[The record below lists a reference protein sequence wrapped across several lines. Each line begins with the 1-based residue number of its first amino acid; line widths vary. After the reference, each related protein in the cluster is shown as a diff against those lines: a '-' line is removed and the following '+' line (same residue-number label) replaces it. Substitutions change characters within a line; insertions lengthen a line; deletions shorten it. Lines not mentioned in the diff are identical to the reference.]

1 MRNRAKCKKCLS
13 IIESY
18 HATDYV
24 MCKCAEIYVDG
35 GPALKCGANDY
46 SNFLR
51 VDDNGNEIVV
61 KVTNGDKE
69 TQEVTESPSK
79 PTRAELL
86 RMLDDMISNIERLPQ
101 HALMGPINHYD
112 HVSSL
117 ILLSSILRSFD

>member
-1 MRNRAKCKKCLS
+1 MRNRVKCKKCLS

-69 TQEVTESPSK
+69 TQETHESPSK

>member
-1 MRNRAKCKKCLS
+1 MRNRAKCKKCQS

-51 VDDNGNEIVV
+51 VDDNGNEIIV
-61 KVTNGDKE
+61 KLANGDKE
-69 TQEVTESPSK
+69 TQETNETPSK
-79 PTRAELL
+79 PSRADLL
-86 RMLDDMISNIERLPQ
+86 HMLDEMISNIERLPQ
-101 HALMGPINHYD
+101 HAMMGPINHYD
-112 HVSSL
+112 HVSML
-117 ILLSSILRSFD
+117 ILFSSIFKSED